1 MYASM
6 NSNACRPLV
15 VHPLNSH
22 RRRVH
27 DAGALATRAACPPWR
42 SMLSDRSGRGLGGQC
57 AQWCGG
63 CLPWCCKET
72 ACLGC
77 FTGCDRPMPPPP
89 PPPIPPRPAPPPD
102 TADYFS
108 RGSQLFTTAFDTA
121 GAPLRIKGCSWFG
134 MESTTCY
141 IGGADQ
147 APVASYMAFLKQ
159 HNFNAI
165 RVPLAAD
172 AVLGQRNCLSDD
184 GVYYTHNYEFM
195 GLSYIEQLGLF
206 VQKARDAGLLVLLD
220 IHVARAGKWP
230 DGGLLGPNGFETLRQ
245 AWSTLAELLCPPSL
259 YWNVFAADLKNEPY
273 AMSWGPPPEGAP
285 DSMYPPE
292 ERWDLMA
299 SKLASHVH
307 ASCPRWLLFVE
318 GVGQCQP
325 GGEGAT
331 KFSCRWPSTNGQ
343 DTTYNAFWG
352 EVLQGASQYPV
363 HVSGGDN
370 NKVVYSP
377 HSYGPSVFEQPY
389 FSDPTFPSN
398 MRAVWRLQYGAL
410 AESVPVVV
418 GEWGGKLVG
427 KDHDWQREFVAY
439 LSSSSIV
446 GSFYWCLNPDSA
458 DTGGLLVTWAGMV
471 PHTEKLRLLEKL
483 PYTDVPT
490 HDSRVWH
497 PVRSVPLTSPSPL
510 PPPPPLPR
518 RPPPPPPPPAMA
530 AFSVAT
536 EPPPIP
542 LPLRKQPLRQL
553 PPPPPPPSH
562 KHKRVHPPSP
572 PSQSHSNLVAD
583 DAASDVDG
591 WFGPVAARP
600 DYRPQAAHARAV
612 PPSAAAPSLT
622 GRALTLSVLI
632 VGLFIACVCGLVR
645 VVCCCCRWI
654 SPQKRLR
661 AGQDDL
667 EGEEEDLEE
676 ADEVDLRKLQGKA
689 RADDERQRP
698 RAKTKSP
705 ARKPKY
711 VRVGGDQGAKG
722 FAAPPPGL
730 DPLERL
736 KSISR
741 SASTRL

>member
-1 MYASM
+1 
-6 NSNACRPLV
+6 
-15 VHPLNSH
+15 
-22 RRRVH
+22 
-27 DAGALATRAACPPWR
+27 
-42 SMLSDRSGRGLGGQC
+42 
-57 AQWCGG
+57 
-63 CLPWCCKET
+63 
-72 ACLGC
+72 
-77 FTGCDRPMPPPP
+77 MPPPP

-134 MESTTCY
+134 MESHTCY

-147 APVASYMAFLKQ
+147 APVASYMAFLKRN
-159 HNFNAI
+159 NFNAI

-220 IHVARAGKWP
+220 IHVAQAGKWP
-230 DGGLLGPNGFETLRQ
+230 DGGMLGPSGFETLRQ
-245 AWSTLAELLCPPSL
+245 AWSALAELLCPPSL

-292 ERWDLMA
+292 ERWDVMA

-331 KFSCRWPSTNGQ
+331 KFSCRWPSTYGQ

-398 MRAVWRLQYGAL
+398 MPAVWRLQYGAL

-427 KDHDWQREFVAY
+427 KDQDWQRAFVDY

-483 PYTDVPT
+483 PHTDVPT

-497 PVRSVPLTSPSPL
+497 AVRSVPPTSPSP
-510 PPPPPLPR
+510 PPPLSPLPPCP
-518 RPPPPPPPPAMA
+518 RPPPPPPPPP
-530 AFSVAT
+530 S
-536 EPPPIP
+536 PPPFSW
-542 LPLRKQPLRQL
+542 PLRKQPLRPL
-553 PPPPPPPSH
+553 PPPPAPPSH
-562 KHKRVHPPSP
+562 KHKRIHSPSP
-572 PSQSHSNLVAD
+572 PSHLHSGLVAD
-583 DAASDVDG
+583 AGSDAVD
-591 WFGPVAARP
+591 WFGPAAARP
-600 DYRPQAAHARAV
+600 AAAEAPGV
-612 PPSAAAPSLT
+612 LPSAAAPALR
-622 GRALTLSVLI
+622 GDALTLMVLTI
-632 VGLFIACVCGLVR
+632 AILIACACGLVR
-645 VVCCCCRWI
+645 VVCCCCRGI
-654 SPQKRLR
+654 FPQKQQR

-667 EGEEEDLEE
+667 EEEEDDLEE
-676 ADEVDLRKLQGKA
+676 ADEADLRKLQGKA
-689 RADDERQRP
+689 RANDDRQRP
-698 RAKTKSP
+698 PAKTKSA

-711 VRVGGDQGAKG
+711 VRVGGHQGAQG
-722 FAAPPPGL
+722 VAVPPGL

-741 SASTRL
+741 SSSSRL

>member
-1 MYASM
+1 
-6 NSNACRPLV
+6 
-15 VHPLNSH
+15 
-22 RRRVH
+22 
-27 DAGALATRAACPPWR
+27 
-42 SMLSDRSGRGLGGQC
+42 
-57 AQWCGG
+57 
-63 CLPWCCKET
+63 
-72 ACLGC
+72 
-77 FTGCDRPMPPPP
+77 MPPPP

-134 MESTTCY
+134 MESHTCY
-141 IGGADQ
+141 IGGSDQ
-147 APVASYMAFLKQ
+147 APVATYMAFLKQ
-159 HNFNAI
+159 HHFNAI

-172 AVLGQRNCLSDD
+172 AVLGTRNCLNDD

-220 IHVARAGKWP
+220 IHVTRAGEWP
-230 DGGLLGPNGFETLRQ
+230 DGGVLGPNGLETLRR
-245 AWSTLAELLCPPSL
+245 AWSALAELLCPPSL

-292 ERWDLMA
+292 ERWDVMA
-299 SKLASHVH
+299 SKLATHVH

-325 GGEGAT
+325 GGEGPT
-331 KFSCRWPSTNGQ
+331 RFSCRWPSTIHQ

-363 HVSGGDN
+363 QVSGGDSS
-370 NKVVYSP
+370 KVVYSP
-377 HSYGPSVFEQPY
+377 HSYGPSVFDQPY

-398 MRAVWRLQYGAL
+398 MPAVWRLQYGAL

-427 KDHDWQREFVAY
+427 KDQDWQREFADY

-458 DTGGLLVTWAGMV
+458 DTGGLLVTWRGMV

-497 PVRSVPLTSPSPL
+497 ALRSALPPLSPSPPVPL
-510 PPPPPLPR
+510 PPLPPRPPPPR
-518 RPPPPPPPPAMA
+518 RPPVLGA
-530 AFSVAT
+530 SSEAT
-536 EPPPIP
+536 KPPPIP
-542 LPLRKQPLRQL
+542 LSLREQPF
-553 PPPPPPPSH
+553 PPPHPPPSR

-572 PSQSHSNLVAD
+572 PSQLNSNLVAD
-583 DAASDVDG
+583 VDSVG
-591 WFGPVAARP
+591 WFGPAAARP
-600 DYRPQAAHARAV
+600 GYQSPQAPHTRAV
-612 PPSAAAPSLT
+612 LPSAAAPSLSVP
-622 GRALTLSVLI
+622 ALTLSVLI
-632 VGLFIACVCGLVR
+632 VALFIACVCGIVR
-645 VVCCCCRWI
+645 VVCCCYRGI
-654 SPQKRLR
+654 SPQWQPR
-661 AGQDDL
+661 AGREDL
-667 EGEEEDLEE
+667 EGDEEDLEE
-676 ADEVDLRKLQGKA
+676 ADEADLRKLRGKS

-698 RAKTKSP
+698 PAKTRSTT
-705 ARKPKY
+705 ARKPRY
-711 VRVGGDQGAKG
+711 VRVGGHQGAQRL
-722 FAAPPPGL
+722 AAPPPGL